1 VTNIDD
7 NIPAAITQERKTKYT
22 LRSSL
27 ALKIVAFVLAIVF
40 TFAAAAS
47 VIGIAALFGTD
58 VYSYEK
64 DEFRTENLHS
74 VGYDDART
82 VCYNAIYGNIAEL
95 TEYISGR
102 NIISVAVKSDGENT
116 INKSWGGNQSAVDT
130 AELVY
135 EFYMKDDSK
144 YLYTGHYY
152 PDEYDYYG
160 EPYEAQPT
168 PTPMPTAAPTD
179 TQTAPE
185 SYAEQR
191 IYTTYVVTLTVPSTL
206 AGMCDADEYYFA
218 ALTSDIA
225 YDLQWWVYVIALA
238 SIAILFVCFVYLMA
252 ASGVRRGE
260 YGDEVRPGWGTK
272 VPVDLLTAIA
282 AFAVVGLI
290 ALAVQISYYGEI
302 VPMIAAIAAVSF
314 ACLVIFL
321 GWCMSLATRFKLG
334 RWWKNSIIYYVLA
347 LIWRIVKRIF
357 RFICNL
363 FMPLGVMFKSVPLVW
378 KSIAVFLGVCV
389 IEFIFIA
396 LTWWESDVLAVWWV
410 IEKVLLFVGVLYFS
424 LVMRDLKLGGEALR
438 GGNLSYKVDTKRM
451 FWDFKEHGEN
461 LNSIAGG
468 MTNAVN
474 ERMKS
479 ERMKTELITNVSHD
493 IKTPLTSIINY
504 TDLIAKENCD
514 NEKVR
519 EYSVVLLRQSERLK
533 KLIDDLV
540 EASKASTG
548 NLDIHLAPCDAT
560 VFVSQA
566 AGEYAER
573 LAAAQ
578 LQLVTKMP
586 ENAVSIMAD
595 GRRLGRVFDN
605 LMNNICKYSQSG
617 TRVYLTLED
626 HGGEAVFSFKNTSR
640 EELNISEDELME
652 RFVRGDSSRNTEGS
666 GLGLSIAK
674 SLTEL
679 QGGSIAVTVD
689 GDLFKVVLHFPKC

>member
-1 VTNIDD
+1 
-7 NIPAAITQERKTKYT
+7 
-22 LRSSL
+22 
-27 ALKIVAFVLAIVF
+27 
-40 TFAAAAS
+40 
-47 VIGIAALFGTD
+47 
-58 VYSYEK
+58 
-64 DEFRTENLHS
+64 
-74 VGYDDART
+74 
-82 VCYNAIYGNIAEL
+82 
-95 TEYISGR
+95 
-102 NIISVAVKSDGENT
+102 
-116 INKSWGGNQSAVDT
+116 
-130 AELVY
+130 
-135 EFYMKDDSK
+135 
-144 YLYTGHYY
+144 
-152 PDEYDYYG
+152 
-160 EPYEAQPT
+160 
-168 PTPMPTAAPTD
+168 
-179 TQTAPE
+179 
-185 SYAEQR
+185 
-191 IYTTYVVTLTVPSTL
+191 
-206 AGMCDADEYYFA
+206 
-218 ALTSDIA
+218 
-225 YDLQWWVYVIALA
+225 
-238 SIAILFVCFVYLMA
+238 
-252 ASGVRRGE
+252 
-260 YGDEVRPGWGTK
+260 
-272 VPVDLLTAIA
+272 
-282 AFAVVGLI
+282 
-290 ALAVQISYYGEI
+290 
-302 VPMIAAIAAVSF
+302 
-314 ACLVIFL
+314 
-321 GWCMSLATRFKLG
+321 
-334 RWWKNSIIYYVLA
+334 
-347 LIWRIVKRIF
+347 
-357 RFICNL
+357 
-363 FMPLGVMFKSVPLVW
+363 
-378 KSIAVFLGVCV
+378 
-389 IEFIFIA
+389 
-396 LTWWESDVLAVWWV
+396 
-410 IEKVLLFVGVLYFS
+410 
-424 LVMRDLKLGGEALR
+424 
-438 GGNLSYKVDTKRM
+438 
-451 FWDFKEHGEN
+451 
-461 LNSIAGG
+461 

-548 NLDIHLAPCDAT
+548 NLDIHLTPCDAT
-560 VFVSQA
+560 VFVTQA